1 MIRLQYHLAGAL
13 FVSAVAAVVAGYAAF
28 TVAGPNAAPW
38 PSPAAACVARG
49 DSPAPGHGP
58 GMRVPPTASAACG
71 DERFPA
77 AR

>member
-49 DSPAPGHGP
+49 DALALGRHP
-58 GMRVPPTASAACG
+58 RIVTPTATAACRASEG
-71 DERFPA
+71 VR
-77 AR
+77 